1 MVKLTN
7 ILLSIITLL
16 IIGLAKDLLAQDPFF
31 NQPFSTAMYQNPA
44 LTGFADY
51 TRVQVAQRAQWISIP
66 GSFWTTYFGVD
77 LNSKNNRW
85 GFGLSS
91 LYDRAG
97 ETLTTFSQD
106 FNLAYS
112 VKITEK
118 AGLRFGLGM
127 GYRIRSINY
136 ENLTFGDQI
145 DPRYGFI
152 STNPGSGTLSGSV
165 IFINLTAGVFFH
177 NRFLFAGYS
186 AHNWNEPKQSF
197 TSSGYRLPRR
207 HSFHLGVNLYASNN
221 SSFSIKPTALYI
233 IQQDFENWVLGSIFQ
248 YKMLSVGFYSG
259 INNRAIGS
267 LGFTTNRFQIRYS
280 YDMVSSRLTN
290 RIFSAHEITLGFL
303 LGKGKD
309 NGVESKWL
317 QPLF

>member
-1 MVKLTN
+1 MVKLTKV
-7 ILLSIITLL
+7 LLSIITLL
-16 IIGLAKDLLAQDPFF
+16 VIGLDKDSLAQDPFF

-66 GSFWTTYFGVD
+66 GSYWTTYLGLDF
-77 LNSKNNRW
+77 NSKNNRW

-106 FNLAYS
+106 FNLAYR

-165 IFINLTAGVFFH
+165 IFINLNAGVFFH

-186 AHNWNEPKQSF
+186 VHNWNEPEQSI
-197 TSSGYRLPRR
+197 TNSGSRLPRR
-207 HSFHLGVNLYASNN
+207 NSFHLGANLYTSSNSN
-221 SSFSIKPTALYI
+221 FSIKPTALYI
-233 IQQDFENWVLGSIFQ
+233 IQQDFTNWVLGSLFQ
-248 YKMLSVGFYSG
+248 YRILTVGFYSG

-267 LGFTTNRFQIRYS
+267 LGLTTNRIQIRYS
-280 YDMVSSRLTN
+280 YDMVRVGLANKALST
-290 RIFSAHEITLGFL
+290 HEITLGFL